1 MGKTLRHACLLALIA
16 TACVA
21 GLGAGPVATAAS
33 GSCTDP
39 ANDTVDG
46 GGLPAGPG
54 GALDVVTTR
63 FEDSTST
70 IFYTFETR
78 EGFDTDQVDRIDW
91 HIDLDADDVFEGEIL
106 ISGDP
111 LQGIVYN
118 SQFEQVATAQVQ
130 HTDGFPTMGVN
141 FPRSAL
147 DELGA
152 VGSSYEY
159 LVETLESNQTGTYR
173 YDFAGPCTHSLGGQL
188 ARTDGDDSD
197 DSGESGNGD
206 GGDQDE
212 DDITLDDATL
222 QPGDTIAGS
231 AEGFDPGSEADVFV
245 FSTPQLLGS
254 VAANSNGV
262 VNFSFALPTDLE
274 AGTHT
279 LEIRGVDPDG
289 DARVVRRT
297 FTVAGSAVR
306 LPDTG
311 APTLGL
317 AAIGVNLVSLGGA
330 LWWSA
335 SRRRRRSDRPA
346 C

>member
-1 MGKTLRHACLLALIA
+1 MGKTLKRVCLLALVAI
-16 TACVA
+16 ACVA
-21 GLGAGPVATAAS
+21 GPAANAAS

-46 GGLPAGPG
+46 AGLPAGPG

-70 IFYTFETR
+70 IFYTLETA
-78 EGFDTDQVDRIDW
+78 EGFDTDQVDRIQW
-91 HIDLDADDVFEGEIL
+91 HIDLDGDDVFEGEVRVD
-106 ISGDP
+106 GNP

-118 SQFEQVATAQVQ
+118 SEFEEVATAQVQ

-188 ARTDGDDSD
+188 PTTDGPTDD
-197 DSGESGNGD
+197 E
-206 GGDQDE
+206 
-212 DDITLDDATL
+212 
-222 QPGDTIAGS
+222 GDTGENGGGEQPIDLDSTTVEPGGVIAGS
-231 AEGFDPGSEADVFV
+231 ADGFDPGSEAEAFV
-245 FSTPQLLGS
+245 FSTPRRLGA
-254 VAANSNGV
+254 VTADGNGV
-262 VNFSFALPTDLE
+262 VHFSFRLPSDLE
-274 AGTHT
+274 SGTHT
-279 LEIRGVDPDG
+279 LEIRGTDPDG
-289 DARVVRRT
+289 NARVVRRT
-297 FTVAGSAVR
+297 FRVAGPAIT

-311 APTLGL
+311 IEMLPL
-317 AAIGVNLVSLGGA
+317 AAVGVNLVSVGA
-330 LWWSA
+330 ALAWSA
-335 SRRRRRSDRPA
+335 SRRRLLMHRPSLARRRSM
-346 C
+346 